1 MVTSVKERER
11 EREDIGREGYN
22 CSNEMRKLC
31 VLATARDIFRLKFR
45 LKMIL
50 RRDRD
55 RYFI

>member
-1 MVTSVKERER
+1 MVTSVKER